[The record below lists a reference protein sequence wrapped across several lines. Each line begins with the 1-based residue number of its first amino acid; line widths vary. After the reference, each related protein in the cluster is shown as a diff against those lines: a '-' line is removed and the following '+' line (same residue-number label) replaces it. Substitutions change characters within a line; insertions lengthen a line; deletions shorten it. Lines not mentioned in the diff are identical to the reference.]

1 MGAGKWENWGE
12 KELFLPVLVEGRIT
26 LGGEVKLDCGKHK
39 MWLLFDPNARQT
51 FAHQKGGIMKKTI
64 VTLACMLIAPLAF
77 AQTGSKHKKQTTTAI
92 EQPITITA
100 PIITTTDEGLAAS
113 YQPFKTLVVSKD
125 TPGRYVL
132 DGPGHV
138 VSSNGEVIR
147 TAIKP
152 GAHVRVYY
160 VNTGGLRMVDHVVVD

>member
-1 MGAGKWENWGE
+1 
-12 KELFLPVLVEGRIT
+12 
-26 LGGEVKLDCGKHK
+26 VKLDCGKDTN
-39 MWLLFDPNARQT
+39 WLLFDPNDLQR

-64 VTLACMLIAPLAF
+64 VTLACLLIAPLAF
-77 AQTGSKHKKQTTTAI
+77 AQPHSTRARQTKTAT
-92 EQPITITA
+92 EQPITVTGTIITA
-100 PIITTTDEGLAAS
+100 PEEGLAAT

-138 VSSNGEVIR
+138 VDRNGQAIQ

-152 GAHVRVYY
+152 GARVRVYY
-160 VNTGGLRMVDHVVVD
+160 AHMGDLRVLDHVVVD